1 MARQWKRVLGVTL
14 AMLVLAALPAFAAAT
29 INVAVTTGPNAD
41 AARAI
46 APLFEKKHPD
56 IKVNI
61 TEIPWTDIFQMQLLD
76 FTAKKGNYDLVMQ
89 SSSFFGVYA
98 TDGYLEPLDK
108 YLNNAKLLNKKEF
121 DLDDFNKN
129 VLQAVGS
136 YKGKTYALP
145 YMYFPQI
152 MVYRADLFEQ
162 HRLSVPKTMDE
173 YLEVVKKLDQVQ
185 GMRGTS
191 VIGIKGGAGG
201 NVYGFA
207 PFLFNF
213 GGDFAKN
220 GKLTL
225 NTPEA
230 VKALEFYLQLAK
242 HSPSEAINNGTDQV
256 TSAFGAGGLGVI
268 LMDAD
273 NAGALLDPNFTKLNK
288 VVKYAV
294 LPEGPYKGSAP
305 GQGTPLLGAWSMGIS
320 AFSKHKEE
328 AFRFMTFI
336 LGKDPEVTG
345 TFVKYGI
352 NPRLSV
358 LNKFAD
364 TYPNYALVA
373 KELADVK
380 TIPALNRWPE
390 IEEIMANAIAKAM
403 MGQAKPKD
411 ALDEA
416 QRLAEAAYR
425 KK

>member
-1 MARQWKRVLGVTL
+1 
-14 AMLVLAALPAFAAAT
+14 
-29 INVAVTTGPNAD
+29 
-41 AARAI
+41 
-46 APLFEKKHPD
+46 
-56 IKVNI
+56 
-61 TEIPWTDIFQMQLLD
+61 MQLLD

-98 TDGYLEPLDK
+98 SDGYLEPLDK
-108 YLNNAKLLNKKEF
+108 YFNNPKLLDKKAF
-121 DLDDFNKN
+121 DLDDFNKH
-129 VLQAVGS
+129 VLAQVGS

-152 MVYRADLFEQ
+152 MVYRADLFEK
-162 HRLSVPKTMDE
+162 LNLAVPKTMDE
-173 YLEVVKKLDQVQ
+173 YLKVVQKLDTVQ
-185 GMRGTS
+185 GVRGTC

-207 PFLFNF
+207 PYLFNF
-213 GGDFAKN
+213 GGEYAKN

-225 NTPEA
+225 NSPAA
-230 VKALEFYLQLAK
+230 VKALEYYLQLMK

-268 LMDAD
+268 FMDAD
-273 NAGALLDPNFTKLNK
+273 NAGALLDPNFTKFNK
-288 VVKYAV
+288 VTKYAV
-294 LPEGPYKGSAP
+294 LPEGAYKGTLA
-305 GQGTPLLGAWSMGIS
+305 GQGTPLLGAWSMGVS
-320 AFSKHKEE
+320 AFSKHKAE

-336 LGKDPEVTG
+336 LGKDHEVTG

-358 LNKFAD
+358 LHKYSE

-373 KELADVK
+373 KEIPDSK
-380 TIPALNRWPE
+380 TIPAIAHWPE
-390 IEEIMANAIAKAM
+390 IEEILSNALAKAM
-403 MGQAKPKD
+403 MGQVKPKE

-416 QRLAEAAYR
+416 QRLATAVLN